1 MFFDSIQFKAM
12 ESGLAALNMKQEAIT
27 HNIANLDTPDYKVYE
42 VSFGNAL
49 ERAYEA
55 AKNDDENNSR
65 KNNDKIE
72 YDFKAVVKRPADI
85 SVLVDGNNVDIDEQS
100 LELYSAYLQSSAI
113 IQKMNAK
120 ISDIRYVLTQSNF
133 K

>member
-12 ESGLAALNMKQEAIT
+12 ESGLAALNMKQEVIT
-27 HNIANLDTPDYKVYE
+27 HNIANLDTPDYKAYE
-42 VSFGNAL
+42 VSFGNTL
-49 ERAYEA
+49 ERAYEEA
-55 AKNDDENNSR
+55 QRKDADE
-65 KNNDKIE
+65 KTKDDKID
-72 YDFKAVVKRPADI
+72 YDFKATVTRTGDI

-100 LELYSAYLQSSAI
+100 LELYSAYLQSAAI
-113 IQKMNAK
+113 IQKMNSK

>member
-12 ESGLAALNMKQEAIT
+12 ESGLSALNMKQEIIT
-27 HNIANLDTPDYKVYE
+27 HNIANIDTPDYKAYE
-42 VSFGNAL
+42 INFGNML

-55 AKNDDENNSR
+55 DMMEDEEDR
-65 KNNDKIE
+65 DKTTS
-72 YDFKAVVKRPADI
+72 YDFKAKITRTDDI
-85 SVLVDGNNVDIDEQS
+85 STRVDGNNVDIDEQS

-120 ISDIRYVLTQSNF
+120 ISDVRYVLTQSNF